1 MVLHTK
7 LVDDGLRLATT
18 ASITD
23 APVWHTF
30 PVPSETFL
38 EVIEHAVIERGGWQ
52 TVTDW
57 VTSTSGNSFTSL
69 RGLVA
74 LINTLIP
81 LHGLT
86 AWSRTSDESAPER
99 AALPLAPRYHMEPH
113 ISKSSTGVRVLK
125 K

>member
-1 MVLHTK
+1 MN
-7 LVDDGLRLATT
+7 
-18 ASITD
+18 D
-23 APVWHTF
+23 APEWHTF

-38 EVIEHAVIERGGWQ
+38 EVIEHAVAQRGGWQ

-69 RGLVA
+69 RGILTLV
-74 LINTLIP
+74 NTLAP

-86 AWSRTSDESAPER
+86 VWQKTDDDGAPER
-99 AALPLAPRYHMEPH
+99 ATLPMEPRYHMEPN
-113 ISKSSTGVRVLK
+113 ISKPSTGGGALK